1 MTSQKWVKLTKKG
14 QICSHHDPNSK
25 ICQNLGHKH
34 SFRMHMRLLELKFPL
49 ELMKPE
55 IIFRPFMFRVK
66 LKLTGNSVQIVLY

>member
-1 MTSQKWVKLTKKG
+1 MVKLVRTLNDKNPA
-14 QICSHHDPNSK
+14 QI
-25 ICQNLGHKH
+25 IF
-34 SFRMHMRLLELKFPL
+34 FRMRVKFLEFKFPL